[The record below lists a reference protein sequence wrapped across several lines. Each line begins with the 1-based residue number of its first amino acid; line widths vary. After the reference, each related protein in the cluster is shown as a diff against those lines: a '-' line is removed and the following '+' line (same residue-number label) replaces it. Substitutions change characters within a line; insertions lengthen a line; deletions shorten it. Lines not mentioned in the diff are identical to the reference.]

1 MALDSNACYIG
12 VAPKPAQDSFNRKN
26 QYGTWS
32 TAQAATDTYL
42 YDWPLYD
49 SAFSPDFVISGGSLI
64 YVYGVTTP
72 ADTFSG
78 LNGLTKCLFYALD
91 RTNSPG
97 FSMPTIAT
105 AGSGGI
111 YSAGGTGLSLNA
123 STQPENYLQERF
135 LVDLLSQYYWRLY
148 FAAQIGYKTLRE
160 CSLAVV
166 QELPYNQEL
175 VSYRRAPTAPAVTE
189 VKTLDGALR
198 KITTGPAS
206 VMITA
211 TFKWSDDGT
220 IAKNIGAILAE
231 AKKQAKPLI
240 LYVPSNIYYQAA
252 AIDLVYPT
260 NEPTPIMPAPGVYEL
275 TIEGT
280 CQP

>member
-12 VAPKPAQDSFNRKN
+12 VAPKPAQASFNRKN
-26 QYGTWS
+26 QYGTWT
-32 TAQAATDTYL
+32 TALAATDTYP

-72 ADTFSG
+72 ADTYSRLG
-78 LNGLTKCLFYALD
+78 NLTKCLFYALD

-105 AGSGGI
+105 AGSGGT
-111 YSAGGTGLSLNA
+111 YSSGGTGLSLNA
-123 STQPENYLQERF
+123 ATTPGDYIQARV

-160 CSLAVV
+160 CSLAVA

-175 VSYRRAPTAPAVTE
+175 VTYRRVPSSPAVTE
-189 VKTLDGALR
+189 IKTLDGALR
-198 KITTGPAS
+198 KVITGPAA
-206 VMITA
+206 VTITA

-220 IAKNIGAILAE
+220 IAKNIEAILAE

-240 LYVPSNIYYQAA
+240 LYVPSNIYYQGA
-252 AIDLVYPT
+252 AIDLVYPSSD
-260 NEPTPIMPAPGVYEL
+260 PTITMPAPGVYEL